1 MDSLE
6 WILLVFL
13 AIFVIGSIAGYM
25 LFVNS
30 EKNNKNRR

>member
-1 MDSLE
+1 MDILE
-6 WILLVFL
+6 ITLLVFL
-13 AIFVIGSIAGYM
+13 VVFVIGSIAGYM

>member
-13 AIFVIGSIAGYM
+13 AIFAIGSIAGYM
-25 LFVNS
+25 LFVNN

>member
-1 MDSLE
+1 MDILE
-6 WILLVFL
+6 ITLLVFL
-13 AIFVIGSIAGYM
+13 VVFVISSIAGYM